1 MSELRHAVR
10 ALCRVP
16 GTTALSI
23 VTLGLGISA
32 TTTTF
37 SAVYAALLRPVP
49 YLQPDRLGYVH
60 TTRQTPTSALARQR
74 WSYALAG
81 QVREHA
87 TSFESLGTF
96 SRTSVTIGA
105 ADRAGTSPAADHA
118 DDSESAGQVEGEV
131 VSAGYFETLRVR
143 PIVGRVFSRE
153 DEAPGHAVAVIS
165 EAIWRARFDRDPAI
179 IARAVTI
186 NDVPLAIIGVMPAG
200 FDGVSGH
207 AVVWIPAGMAPLL
220 TYRDYLTSPQ
230 LFVSLIGRLKDGVT
244 YARANGELAALAR
257 QLSFPATADG
267 TRTVWSAGVMPL
279 GDARVDPRQRRAL
292 LLLLTGSAGV
302 LLVTCVNVALLLLA
316 RARGRRGEM
325 AIRVALGAS
334 RGQIARQVLTES
346 AALAIAG
353 GTVGTVLSGW
363 GVSWLRATAPVA
375 IPTAANGYGQISP
388 FASPAIDGMS
398 LLCAAALAALAAML
412 AGLAPAALTARSDPA
427 EALSQSS
434 RGVTGGGFGATTS
447 TLIAAQIAI
456 AVLMLSGALLL
467 IRTVHGLQDGRSAFD
482 GQVLSFWIAPPTSRY
497 EDAQGPAVVE
507 QLLDRIARVP
517 GVIVAGVN
525 RCTPYGASCA
535 RTVLF
540 LPGRATRSADAP
552 VIGRHY
558 VSPGYFRVVGIPL
571 RRGRLITDDDRAGR
585 RPVVVINETAAR
597 RFWPG
602 EDPIGKRVWFGSGSM
617 ATDAAHSL
625 EVVGVVADVKYWPA
639 NEPVGPDFYTSYLQF
654 VWPSSM
660 YVVKTADGGAVLPAI
675 RRAVAEVNPALAVY
689 DVRRIEERIAEA
701 VAPAHFIASVTAMF
715 AFSAAAL
722 AALGVFGVMA
732 YSVSLRREEL
742 ALRRVLGA
750 SAGALN
756 RSVLRH
762 AAVLAVTGSAAG
774 VLVAISLL
782 PALQAMLYG
791 VSPLDPL
798 TLTCAVVSMGLV
810 ALLAAVVPAVRA
822 SRVDPLMILRR

>member
-10 ALCRVP
+10 ALCRIP

-60 TTRQTPTSALARQR
+60 TTRQTATSALARQR
-74 WSYALAG
+74 WSYVLAE
-81 QVREHA
+81 QVREYA

-105 ADRAGTSPAADHA
+105 AQRAGMRPAAERA
-118 DDSESAGQVEGEV
+118 DDASAGQVDGEV
-131 VSAGYFETLRVR
+131 VSAGYFETLRAR

-153 DEAPGHAVAVIS
+153 EEAPGHAVAVIS
-165 EAIWRARFDRDPAI
+165 EALWRARFDGDPAI
-179 IARAVTI
+179 ITRAMTI
-186 NDVPLAIIGVMPAG
+186 NDVPLVIIGVMPAG

-207 AVVWIPAGMAPLL
+207 AVVWIPAGMAPQL
-220 TYRDYLTSPQ
+220 TYREYLTSPQ
-230 LFVSLIGRLKDGVT
+230 LFVTLIGRLKDGVT

-257 QLSFPATADG
+257 RLSFPATADG
-267 TRTVWSAGVMPL
+267 ARTVWSAAVMPL
-279 GDARVDPRQRRAL
+279 GDARVDPRHRRAL
-292 LLLLTGSAGV
+292 LLLLAGSTGV

-325 AIRVALGAS
+325 AVRVALGAS
-334 RGQIARQVLTES
+334 GGQIARQVLTES
-346 AALAIAG
+346 AVLAIAG
-353 GTVGTVLSGW
+353 GAVGTVLAGW
-363 GVSWLRATAPVA
+363 GVSWLRAATPAT

-398 LLCAAALAALAAML
+398 LLCAAGLAALAALL
-412 AGLAPAALTARSDPA
+412 AGLAPAALTARADPA

-434 RGVTGGGFGATTS
+434 RGVTGRGFGSATS
-447 TLIAAQIAI
+447 ALVAAQIAI

-467 IRTVHGLQDGRSAFD
+467 VRTVHGLQDGRGAFD

-497 EDAQGPAVVE
+497 ADSQGPAVVE
-507 QLLDRIARVP
+507 QLLDRITRVP
-517 GVIVAGVN
+517 GVTVAGVN

-540 LPGRATRSADAP
+540 LPGQSTRSSDAP

-558 VSPGYFRVVGIPL
+558 VSPGYFRAVGIAL
-571 RRGRLITDDDRAGR
+571 RRGRLITENDRAGHP
-585 RPVVVINETAAR
+585 PVVVINETAAR

-602 EDPIGKRVWFGSGSM
+602 EDPIGKRVWFGGGSM
-617 ATDAAHSL
+617 VTDAAHPL

-654 VWPSSM
+654 AWPSSM
-660 YVVKTADGGAVLPAI
+660 YVVKTVDEGAVIPAI
-675 RRAVAEVNPALAVY
+675 RRAVAELNPALAVY
-689 DVRRIEERIAEA
+689 DVRRIDERIGEA
-701 VAPAHFIASVTAMF
+701 VAPARFIATVTGMF

-742 ALRRVLGA
+742 ALRLALGA
-750 SAGALN
+750 SPGALN

-762 AAVLAVTGSAAG
+762 AAALALAGSAAG
-774 VLVAISLL
+774 VLIAISLL
-782 PALQAMLYG
+782 PALRAMLYG
-791 VSPLDPL
+791 VSPVDPL
-798 TLTCAVVSMGLV
+798 TLMCAVVSMGLV
-810 ALLAAVVPAVRA
+810 ALLAAGVPAARA
-822 SRVDPLMILRR
+822 SSVDPLTILRR